1 MAREFLTE
9 TASDN
14 NMNQSPTQPTLVR
27 GGKVVAPFLTNVLSS
42 PLPSDDE
49 HDNRELSYELAS
61 TPPQTNRDPPSPAD
75 KKELSSCQASSSD
88 WLCGG
93 VLFPV
98 VESSEG
104 DTGGDWCNLPFGGS
118 SPTAAKVRMDD
129 HRSLGGIEDGES
141 ISSLSTFGG
150 NRVFGDLDSIPS
162 VNTTTIPLANKQM
175 EQEIDDGS
183 TIASLGNLSALEVPG
198 DDDTI
203 ESGAMLGDAES
214 IGTNATMNSA
224 KVDAAVEKKLK
235 QIASID
241 DLVANPS
248 MMSEATKTSKRAW
261 RQNGKSAHAEAAC
274 DSESNVASAKSRRQ
288 ALVRELRLSIDRY
301 GRYDIRC
308 ANVTAALGEVFDEL
322 FEFNQ
327 ALKLQKEVV
336 SIYST
341 KLGDHH
347 VTTINSKVQLG
358 KLQEKTGDIDTAI
371 ETYYNVLSMQKTI
384 NGEKDSSVPDALT
397 FISKALKSKGRAEQ
411 AIKELKRALK
421 MYRQSLGDA
430 HPRVT
435 STVDEISALYIIVGD
450 FAKAA
455 AILEEVVKLKAATM
469 GVNNCDVAQTLL
481 QLATAYECSGDNLQA
496 MKSLKKAYSVYA
508 NVQGDNSEEATSALK
523 RIAVNYKIS
532 GDSER
537 AVAAFLGV
545 LRGRKTSMGEA
556 HPLVAQTYLELG
568 IALRE
573 NSQPDKAL
581 KCMRQALSVYVGEG
595 KDMHD
600 VGMIAEVMREM
611 GLTHKSKG
619 QLNEA
624 IKILKQELA
633 IRQKIGEREKP
644 NIAKTLQHLG
654 GAELE
659 LRNHTQSLNYFME
672 ALGIYQDIDGELSIE
687 FAETLYGTGLVFE
700 ATRHRDRA
708 KEAFL
713 EALEIFRSQDSD
725 TSIAQASLLTKKLK
739 QLGHNFNE
747 ENDKCS

>member
-1 MAREFLTE
+1 MARDFLNKT
-9 TASDN
+9 SPKN
-14 NMNQSPTQPTLVR
+14 KMNQSPTQPTLVHED
-27 GGKVVAPFLTNVLSS
+27 GKVVPPFLRNVLSS
-42 PLPSDDE
+42 PLPSEDE
-49 HDNRELSYELAS
+49 HDNRELRYDLALS
-61 TPPQTNRDPPSPAD
+61 TPEPKRDPPSPAEQ
-75 KKELSSCQASSSD
+75 KELSSCQPPSSKGL
-88 WLCGG
+88 WCGTF
-93 VLFPV
+93 FPQ
-98 VESSEG
+98 STEG
-104 DTGGDWCNLPFGGS
+104 DDDTGTDWCHLPFGGTT
-118 SPTAAKVRMDD
+118 PTSAINVRLDD
-129 HRSLGGIEDGES
+129 HRSLGVIEDGES

-162 VNTTTIPLANKQM
+162 VNTTTIPLANDTL

-183 TIASLGNLSALEVPG
+183 TIASLGNLSALEMPG
-198 DDDTI
+198 DDDNSSLD
-203 ESGAMLGDAES
+203 SGAMLHDAES

-224 KVDAAVEKKLK
+224 KVEAAIEKKLK
-235 QIASID
+235 QIATTE
-241 DLVANPS
+241 DLVTNPS
-248 MMSEATKTSKRAW
+248 MMSEATTTKTNKRLW
-261 RQNGKSAHAEAAC
+261 RKNDEAAC
-274 DSESNVASAKSRRQ
+274 DSESNVASAKLRRQ
-288 ALVRELRLSIDRY
+288 ALVRELRMSIERY
-301 GRYDIRC
+301 GRYDVRC
-308 ANVTAALGEVFDEL
+308 ANITAALGEVFDEL
-322 FEFNQ
+322 YEYKQ

-347 VTTINSKVQLG
+347 STTIYSKIQLG
-358 KLQEKTGDIDTAI
+358 KLLEKTGDIDTAI

-384 NGEKDSSVPDALT
+384 KGENDSTVPDALT
-397 FISKALKSKGRAEQ
+397 FISKALKSKGRSEQ

-421 MYRQSLGDA
+421 IYRQSLGDA

-435 STVDEISALYIIVGD
+435 STVDEISALYIIIGD
-450 FAKAA
+450 FLKAA

-481 QLATAYECSGDNLQA
+481 QLATAYECSGDNVQA
-496 MKSLKKAYSVYA
+496 MKALKKAYAVYA
-508 NVQGDNSEEATSALK
+508 TVQGDTSEEATSALK

-568 IALRE
+568 VALRE

-595 KDMHD
+595 KDMHA

-619 QLNEA
+619 QLTEA
-624 IKILKQELA
+624 IKIFKQELA
-633 IRQKIGEREKP
+633 IRPKIGEREKP

-654 GAELE
+654 LAELE
-659 LRNHTQSLNYFME
+659 LRNHTQALNYFME
-672 ALGIYQDIDGELSIE
+672 ALGIYQDLDDESSME

-700 ATRHRDRA
+700 ATRHKDRA
-708 KEAFL
+708 REAFL
-713 EALEIFRSQDSD
+713 EALAIFRSHDSD
-725 TSIAQASLLTKKLK
+725 TAQATLLTKKLL
-739 QLGHNFNE
+739 QLGHNFKE
-747 ENDKCS
+747 MND